1 MTDGVSELERQL
13 NELKGAL
20 DLLFELREE
29 FAQWA
34 EEAQDGSKRE
44 ALDNVLGHIEAL
56 ESEYRSRPSGT
67 TAEES
72 EVRLGLIF
80 CRIFWS

>member
-20 DLLFELREE
+20 DLHFELREE
-29 FAQWA
+29 FAQSV

-44 ALDNVLGHIEAL
+44 ALDNVLGDIEAL
-56 ESEYRSRPSGT
+56 ESEYRSRQEQLQKKAKS
-67 TAEES
+67 A
-72 EVRLGLIF
+72 
-80 CRIFWS
+80 

>member
-1 MTDGVSELERQL
+1 MSGASISQSERDAC
-13 NELKGAL
+13 ELKGSL

-44 ALDNVLGHIEAL
+44 ALDNVLAHIEAL
-56 ESEYRSRPSGT
+56 ESEYRARQAKLQKT
-67 TAEES
+67 
-72 EVRLGLIF
+72 
-80 CRIFWS
+80 

>member
-1 MTDGVSELERQL
+1 MIDSVSELGRQF

-29 FAQWA
+29 FAQWV

-44 ALDNVLGHIEAL
+44 ALENVLGHIEAL
-56 ESEYRSRPSGT
+56 EGEYRNRQ
-67 TAEES
+67 EELQRKAKS
-72 EVRLGLIF
+72 L
-80 CRIFWS
+80 